1 MDWDLVTIKSDVRIN
16 GVFLKEGET
25 VEAVDP
31 VSGAAQLDALE
42 DERAFESSDVERR
55 VTSPDSNRRIL
66 LELKK
71 YADEH
76 EQRYGRFPKTNG

>member
-1 MDWDLVTIKSDVRIN
+1 MKIKSDVRIN

-25 VEAVDP
+25 VQTVDL

-42 DERAFESSDVERR
+42 DERDFDSSDVERK
-55 VTSPDSNRRIL
+55 VTSPDSNRKIL
-66 LELKK
+66 LELKQ

-76 EQRYGRFPKTNG
+76 EQRYGRFPKTLIFAAND